1 MTYLK
6 HLRFCQYYKHISGFS
21 NKLIFLYHRHRYQKL
36 GERLGFSIGYNVFG
50 YGLHIPHY
58 GTIVVNN
65 QCKIGNYCVLHTSVC
80 IGGKGKV
87 IGDGLY
93 VGSGAMLMGPIHLG
107 NGVSVASQSLVNK
120 SFEESEIMLAGVPA
134 MLKKKRKIWYEE
146 ENSVHFERVKRIEIL
161 KSKYGLLS

>member
-1 MTYLK
+1 M
-6 HLRFCQYYKHISGFS
+6 
-21 NKLIFLYHRHRYQKL
+21 
-36 GERLGFSIGYNVFG
+36 FG

-65 QCKIGNYCVLHTSVC
+65 QCQIGNYCVLHTSVC

-93 VGSGAMLMGPIHLG
+93 VGSGAMLMGPIRLG

-120 SFEESEIMLAGVPA
+120 SFEENNILLAGTPA
-134 MLKKKRKIWYEE
+134 LIKRKRKVWYEE
-146 ENSVHFERVKRIEIL
+146 DNGIHLERVKHIEEERI
-161 KSKYGLLS
+161 KYGIKS